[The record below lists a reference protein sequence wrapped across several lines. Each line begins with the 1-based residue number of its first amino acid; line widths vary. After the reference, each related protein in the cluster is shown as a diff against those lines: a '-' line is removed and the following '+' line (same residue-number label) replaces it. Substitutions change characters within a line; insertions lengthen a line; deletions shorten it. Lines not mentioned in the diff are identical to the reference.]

1 MTRTSLDPELAELAA
16 AVAASRQPPITALTP
31 AQARARVLAGNALC
45 SGGPNV
51 AVRDLEVPADGG
63 PVVVRE
69 YLPRNTRDERVLVY
83 LHGGGWVTGDL
94 DYSDQACR
102 HLAAACYATVVS
114 VDYRLAPEHHFPAA
128 VEDAWAVLRWAA
140 RSYPSAGGLVVA
152 GDSAGG
158 SLAAA
163 CAVRSRDA
171 GAPSLHGQLL
181 VYPVLD
187 HDLSRASYDENRDGF
202 PMGSAA
208 MRWFWDHYVPDE
220 SLRADPLASPLRVT
234 SVERLPP
241 AVIVVAGHDPLR
253 DEAEAYAG
261 RLVEAGVP
269 VTVLRHPSLGHG
281 FLRLTGRCAAA
292 RDALAEI
299 VRATGALFETPASR
313 DPRSSS

>member
-1 MTRTSLDPELAELAA
+1 VTGTPLDAELAELAT
-16 AVAASRQPPITALTP
+16 AVAISGQPPITALTP
-31 AQARARVLAGNALC
+31 AQARARVVAGNALC
-45 SGGPNV
+45 SGGPDI
-51 AVRDLEVPADGG
+51 AVRDLEVPADGRT
-63 PVVVRE
+63 VLVRE
-69 YLPRNTRDERVLVY
+69 YLPSHTRDERVLVY

-94 DYSDQACR
+94 DYSDQLCR
-102 HLAAACYATVVS
+102 HLAAACNATVVS
-114 VDYRLAPEHHFPAA
+114 VDYRLAPEHPFPAA
-128 VEDAWAVLRWAA
+128 VEDAWAVLQWAA
-140 RSYPSAGGLVVA
+140 RSQSIAGGLVVA

-158 SLAAA
+158 ALAAA

-171 GAPSLHGQLL
+171 GAPTLQGQLL

-187 HDLSRASYDENRDGF
+187 HDLARASYEENRDAF

-208 MRWFWDHYVPDE
+208 MRWFWDHYLPQE

-234 SVERLPP
+234 SVEGLAP

-253 DEAEAYAG
+253 DEAEAYVG
-261 RLVEAGVP
+261 RLAADGVP

-299 VRATGALFETPASR
+299 VRATGALFDTPASC